1 MKRCQRVRKT
11 ENHPSPPSPRWG
23 DMTVEQLRARH
34 RAYLVSGAIIL
45 AFAVLVFETAPEPLI
60 ERVMFLQTE
69 TLLVLM
75 VWRQTAWV
83 SFLRMMDRDTGP
95 AQGARG

>member
-1 MKRCQRVRKT
+1 
-11 ENHPSPPSPRWG
+11 
-23 DMTVEQLRARH
+23 MTLEQLRARH

-45 AFAVLVFETAPEPLI
+45 AFAVLVFETAAEPLI

-75 VWRQTAWV
+75 TWRQTAWV

-95 AQGARG
+95 AQGTRGGVQTCAGKWREERSKQGNESA